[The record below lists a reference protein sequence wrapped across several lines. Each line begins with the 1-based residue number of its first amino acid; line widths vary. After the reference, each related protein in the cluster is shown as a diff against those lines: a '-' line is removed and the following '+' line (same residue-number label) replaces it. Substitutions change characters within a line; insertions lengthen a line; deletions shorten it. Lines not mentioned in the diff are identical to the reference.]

1 MTSEILKR
9 AAEVQAEA
17 KAYFEANGI
26 VVTDPGLVPELIVEI
41 ERLRRGLNVAWA
53 DRDMHSAARAE
64 AEEVAERLTARAEA
78 MEAETLEQA
87 RLLGMGAERE
97 LALMAKADRWERMA
111 DRLAEAVIGAQ
122 QIVLHCEITDG
133 SCCCGEEMVRHS
145 NPINCGHQPI
155 DHGQYQA
162 DKWLE
167 GSVDLIAAH
176 AAMKE
181 GR

>member
-9 AAEVQAEA
+9 AAEAQTES

-41 ERLRRGLNVAWA
+41 A
-53 DRDMHSAARAE
+53 
-64 AEEVAERLTARAEA
+64 RLTARAEA
-78 MEAETLEQA
+78 AEMETMEQA

>member
-1 MTSEILKR
+1 MTSDILKR
-9 AAEVQAEA
+9 AAEAQTES

-41 ERLRRGLNVAWA
+41 A
-53 DRDMHSAARAE
+53 
-64 AEEVAERLTARAEA
+64 RLTARAEA
-78 MEAETLEQA
+78 AEMETMEQA

>member
-1 MTSEILKR
+1 MTSDILKR
-9 AAEVQAEA
+9 AAEAQTES

-26 VVTDPGLVPELIVEI
+26 VVTDPGLVPELIVE
-41 ERLRRGLNVAWA
+41 NA
-53 DRDMHSAARAE
+53 
-64 AEEVAERLTARAEA
+64 RLTARAEA
-78 MEAETLEQA
+78 ADAETLEQA

>member
-1 MTSEILKR
+1 MTSDILKR
-9 AAEVQAEA
+9 AAEAQTES

-41 ERLRRGLNVAWA
+41 ERL
-53 DRDMHSAARAE
+53 
-64 AEEVAERLTARAEA
+64 TARAEA
-78 MEAETLEQA
+78 ADAETLEQA

>member
-1 MTSEILKR
+1 MTSDILKR
-9 AAEVQAEA
+9 AAEAQTES

-41 ERLRRGLNVAWA
+41 A
-53 DRDMHSAARAE
+53 
-64 AEEVAERLTARAEA
+64 RLTARAEA
-78 MEAETLEQA
+78 ADAETLEQA